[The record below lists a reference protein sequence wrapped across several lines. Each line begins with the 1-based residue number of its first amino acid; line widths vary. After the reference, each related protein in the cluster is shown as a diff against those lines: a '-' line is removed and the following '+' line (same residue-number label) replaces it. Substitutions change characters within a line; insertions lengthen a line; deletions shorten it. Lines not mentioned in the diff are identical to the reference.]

1 MSKFQLKIHH
11 LNVIRDKILFVY
23 NLDSIKKSHK
33 LMRKFNVCMDM
44 FGNTKEREKKKK
56 EEVGNVT
63 MKI

>member
-1 MSKFQLKIHH
+1 M
-11 LNVIRDKILFVY
+11 Y

-33 LMRKFNVCMDM
+33 WMRKFNVSMDM